1 MKVPVLETERL
12 ILRPFAQ
19 TDEEAVLAIYG
30 DPVVM
35 KFVPLIPLANLAE
48 ARAHLQEHLLPVYET
63 PGECLFAICLKE
75 ENSPIGYVHVSGD
88 DSHDF
93 GYALRK
99 EFWGHGYA
107 TEAALAV
114 LDFVREQGV
123 LYVTATHD
131 VNNPASGRVM
141 QRLGMHYCYSY
152 KELWQPKNFWVT
164 FRMYQLNFDGDS
176 ERVYREYWDRFEEH
190 FIEENVNQ

>member
-123 LYVTATHD
+123 LYVTAFCLTAD
-131 VNNPASGRVM
+131 ARSPVISFMQPVPFSKLIDMPQAADNPNIEIS
-141 QRLGMHYCYSY
+141 CYLEQI
-152 KELWQPKNFWVT
+152 KAEL
-164 FRMYQLNFDGDS
+164 RG
-176 ERVYREYWDRFEEH
+176 E
-190 FIEENVNQ
+190 